1 VITFNLI
8 LSLTL
13 LFALAAAAFD
23 LRSGHIPNGLTFAG
37 IALGAV
43 LQVTFLV
50 SAGKPPGEGLDAALL
65 ALAVVRTGF
74 AVLACGLVPYLLF
87 LRSGMGGGDVKLLA
101 AIGAFLGPVLGLEVE
116 LYAFLGMALF
126 ASAWLAYR
134 GRLLQVL
141 GTSAALLVNPM
152 LPKERRRAV
161 APELFSSFRFGPA
174 VLVAVA
180 AVALLRW
187 SPMR

>member
-1 VITFNLI
+1 MITFNLL
-8 LSLTL
+8 LSLTV

-23 LRSGHIPNGLTFAG
+23 LRTGHIPNGLTLAG

-43 LQVTFLV
+43 LQIAFLV
-50 SAGKPPGEGLDAALL
+50 SSSRMPGQGLDVALL
-65 ALAVVRTGF
+65 ALAVVRTAF

-87 LRSGMGGGDVKLLA
+87 LRNGMGGGDVKLLA

-126 ASAWLAYR
+126 ALVWLAYR

-152 LPKERRRAV
+152 LPKQRRRPV

-174 VLVAVA
+174 VLVAVG
-180 AVALLRW
+180 VVTLLRW
-187 SPMR
+187 SPLR